1 MCVTI
6 SSSYISRVSNNVP
19 LCPTAHV
26 LWCNAARAVPMM
38 WLDVLATAV
47 VNRTWIV
54 YRGAEFTTW
63 LLLMSLMDIGYLPW
77 RQRHVSG
84 LSRLSESFMCYAVQW
99 AAFRLILYP
108 LHGMAAVA
116 VLSLVC
122 LPTPVAVRWMPLL
135 SVVPLAVTYVGFA
148 NYKKKLRGNVL
159 VDTKPTSMTNMN
171 ASNVQLGAYMGG
183 PSMGG
188 PSMPP
193 PTPSL
198 TTMTPSI
205 RQLVPHRLEL
215 LRRLLPTNVFQVGAA
230 S

>member
-1 MCVTI
+1 MCSTK
-6 SSSYISRVSNNVP
+6 SP

-26 LWCNAARAVPMM
+26 LWSNAARAVPMM

-84 LSRLSESFMCYAVQW
+84 LSRLSETFMCYAVQW

-116 VLSLVC
+116 ALSLVC

-148 NYKKKLRGNVL
+148 TYKKKLRGNVL
-159 VDTKPTSMTNMN
+159 VDTKPTSQMVHGPSMTNMN
-171 ASNVQLGAYMGG
+171 ASNVQLGTYMAG
-183 PSMGG
+183 PT
-188 PSMPP
+188 MPP
-193 PTPSL
+193 PTPSS

-205 RQLVPHRLEL
+205 RQLVPHRLNL
-215 LRRLLPTNVFQVGAA
+215 LRRLLPTNVFQVGAT